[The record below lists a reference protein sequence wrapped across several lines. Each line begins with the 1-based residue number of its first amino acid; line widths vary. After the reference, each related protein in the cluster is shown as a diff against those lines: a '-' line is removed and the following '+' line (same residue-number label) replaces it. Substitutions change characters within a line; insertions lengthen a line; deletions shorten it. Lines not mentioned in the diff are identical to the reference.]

1 VSRKGGVYRE
11 IAKEDLALGV
21 DLFTAEGD
29 FVLNARKDLGLAIG
43 YIALKQALRRRLS
56 TPLGM
61 LFMHPT
67 YGTLEVGRKLT
78 QLKGVTLRQL
88 ISFIME
94 DPRIERVIAVQSSV
108 EGDTAQV
115 NVLLKPV
122 ELTDIISVKVL
133 GE

>member
-1 VSRKGGVYRE
+1 
-11 IAKEDLALGV
+11 
-21 DLFTAEGD
+21 
-29 FVLNARKDLGLAIG
+29 VLNARKDLGLAIG
-43 YIALKQALRRRLS
+43 YVALKQALQRRLS

-61 LFMHPT
+61 LFIHPT
-67 YGTLEVGRKLT
+67 YGTLEVGKKLT
-78 QLKGVTLRQL
+78 QLKGITLRQL

-94 DPRIERVIAVQSSV
+94 DTRIEQIIAVRSSA

-115 NVLLKPV
+115 NVLLKPI